1 MIKGVVR
8 LFVIISAL
16 VVSSGSFAQTK
27 FLLGYSAFS
36 SNITPLWVA
45 KDEGFFKCFDLD
57 PELILIEGSTR
68 GAQAL
73 ISGDILV
80 MGMTGQPV
88 MSTRARGAE
97 MVIHHS
103 ILKKLDESGFIDQL
117 SKR

>member
-1 MIKGVVR
+1 LL
-8 LFVIISAL
+8 LFLRSWFPAGAL
-16 VVSSGSFAQTK
+16 RRTK

-45 KDEGFFKCFDLD
+45 KDEGFFKRFDLD

-73 ISGDILV
+73 TSGDILV
-80 MGMTGQPV
+80 MGMAGEPV
-88 MSTRARGAE
+88 ISTRGRGAE
-97 MVIHHS
+97 MVINHS
-103 ILKKLDESGFIDQL
+103 ILKKVDESGFIDQL